1 MKTYA
6 TWTSN
11 SIVATCLLLFT
22 GSGGVV
28 IKAQDAPT
36 TQNFANAQST
46 GAAIHLLVGH
56 SMFVDAKYRL
66 SRIYIT
72 DPDVL
77 DVYMSSPKQVLVT
90 AKHPGVSSLVVWD
103 ENGESHSSLIS
114 SDLDLATLRDSLKQA
129 LPHEEIHVDGNED
142 HVVLTGNVSTDTVT
156 EAAIKLAALY
166 SKEVANALVV
176 NSAEVKQ
183 VKLQVRIV
191 EVDRSK
197 LDQFGFNFFNTGG
210 NNIAST
216 TTTQFPSSIAASNAG
231 SASSSSGGT
240 SYSAGGKTVSV
251 TSALNFLFYSSK
263 LNVGATIQDMETRQ
277 VLQILAEPTITT
289 LSGQKANFLA
299 GGEFPFPVV
308 QGSSG
313 GLTSVTIEFRP
324 YGVKL
329 EFTPVVN
336 SDGTIQLKVAPEVSA
351 LDYTNAVQISGYTI
365 PALST
370 RRAETNV
377 VLRNGQSF
385 AISGL
390 LDRRTTDSFGKTPGI
405 ANVPILGALF
415 KSKNLN
421 HSTTELIVIVTPEIV
436 DPLAEDN
443 TAPEEPK
450 IVVPLLDSK
459 SFDSSLPGATV
470 QKK

>member
-11 SIVATCLLLFT
+11 FTVATCLLLFT
-22 GSGGVV
+22 ASGSVA
-28 IKAQDAPT
+28 IKAQGVGT
-36 TQNFANAQST
+36 TQDFANAQPT

-77 DVYMSSPKQVLVT
+77 DVYMSSPRQVLIT

-114 SDLDLATLRDSLKQA
+114 SDIDLATLRDSLKQA
-129 LPHEEIHVDGNED
+129 LPHEAIQVDGSEN
-142 HVVLTGNVSTDTVT
+142 HVVLTGNVSTDAIT

-166 SKEVANALVV
+166 TKDVANALVV

-183 VKLQVRIV
+183 VKLKVRIV

-197 LDQFGFNFFNTGG
+197 LDQFAFNFFNSGG

-231 SASSSSGGT
+231 SASSSTGT
-240 SYSAGGKTVSV
+240 TYSAGGKTVSV
-251 TSALNFLFYSSK
+251 TNALNFLFYSSK

-377 VLRNGQSF
+377 VLRSGQSF

-436 DPLAEDN
+436 NPLTEDD
-443 TAPEEPK
+443 TAVDEPK
-450 IVVPLLDSK
+450 TVVPLLDSK
-459 SFDSSLPGATV
+459 SFDATLPGASAP
-470 QKK
+470 KK